1 MSFVWKCVKY
11 EKYIYLSTRGEGGWD
26 SVVDIATYFGLDGLG
41 IESWCG
47 QNSDSPDWHQGPP
60 SPPVQW
66 VPHPSSRWCGQG
78 MVLTTHSVLLP
89 RLQMGWTYTSTFAL
103 YLHMHVLGVTI
114 TFALY
119 LHMHV
124 LGVTI
129 TFNRGDKF
137 GMLCVGNPIISWAIQ
152 EVLKSLCP
160 GQRQFISPPSPKLSL

>member
-1 MSFVWKCVKY
+1 
-11 EKYIYLSTRGEGGWD
+11 
-26 SVVDIATYFGLDGLG
+26 
-41 IESWCG
+41 
-47 QNSDSPDWHQGPP
+47 
-60 SPPVQW
+60 
-66 VPHPSSRWCGQG
+66 

-129 TFNRGDKF
+129 TFALYLHTHVLGVTITFNRGDKF